1 MLEHGIY
8 HLFLWYHS
16 YYTVKYK
23 ILLLHCIK
31 YGKGYKVIHCTAE
44 HYPVLHKIWL
54 EQWTTVQCN
63 QAVSVAPKGAEAA
76 NDRPISVG
84 PSYYGPVIEYV
95 IISSQKDTPIFGSI
109 SEAHI
114 VIPIIT

>member
-1 MLEHGIY
+1 M
-8 HLFLWYHS
+8 
-16 YYTVKYK
+16 VRVV
-23 ILLLHCIK
+23 HC
-31 YGKGYKVIHCTAE
+31 
-44 HYPVLHKIWL
+44 
-54 EQWTTVQCN
+54 TTVQPN

-76 NDRPISVG
+76 NDSQPISVG

-114 VIPIIT
+114 WQHL